1 MLTQRVND
9 CLGRSAKTHVC
20 RIMVQSLGGI
30 LCGLLS
36 VPGAF
41 GEVKNFTPNHS
52 GIGEKVVQRIQSR
65 NDFSKRRD
73 PFKPI
78 KKRRAISST
87 SRKSSPEPPQL
98 RAIPATNS
106 TLKNPNWKLLG
117 IIHGH
122 NGRQAVIQISPQE
135 RVFVRSGLEVVRS
148 GWIIKAISKE
158 EVLLEHSSP
167 STSVEGFS
175 QPKVFILSFSTL
187 GKPS

>member
-1 MLTQRVND
+1 M
-9 CLGRSAKTHVC
+9 
-20 RIMVQSLGGI
+20 
-30 LCGLLS
+30 
-36 VPGAF
+36 
-41 GEVKNFTPNHS
+41 
-52 GIGEKVVQRIQSR
+52 
-65 NDFSKRRD
+65 
-73 PFKPI
+73 
-78 KKRRAISST
+78 
-87 SRKSSPEPPQL
+87 
-98 RAIPATNS
+98 
-106 TLKNPNWKLLG
+106 KNPNWKLLG

-175 QPKVFILSFSTL
+175 QPKVLILSFSTL